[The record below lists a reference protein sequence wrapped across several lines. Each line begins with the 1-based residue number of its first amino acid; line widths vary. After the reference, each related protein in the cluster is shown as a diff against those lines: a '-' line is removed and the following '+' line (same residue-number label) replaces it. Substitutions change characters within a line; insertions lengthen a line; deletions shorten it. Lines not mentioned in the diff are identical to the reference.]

1 MGNFKFLKDK
11 FPILANLGDLA
22 EKYLY
27 TDANSCLIKLGMI
40 GENIVNLIFEYDKLK
55 KPAEDKIINK
65 INILV
70 REGLIDK
77 QIENI
82 LHALRKTRNKAVHEN
97 FADDNYCEVL
107 IEFAYTLS
115 EWFMQTYGDYTYKH
129 HDFVLPRK
137 KDNNSHHTKE
147 QENEIA
153 EQMQQALKKA
163 EATKE
168 VKREERLKLIQKAT
182 AGLKLTEAQT
192 RYIIDMQL
200 KEAGWQA
207 DTNNLR
213 YSKGT
218 RPKKNANMA
227 IAEWPTLTDNKNVGH
242 VDYALFIG
250 LKLVGVIEA
259 KSINKNIPS
268 VLDYQCKEYAKNI
281 IVDEKFLVNKQN
293 EYKAPFAFATN
304 GRPYIKQL
312 ETMSG
317 IWCANLQNKFSAP
330 KALNGFMSPEGILNL
345 IDSDIEKANKDLISE
360 NQAFLTD
367 KEGLNLRYYQ
377 INAIRAT
384 VDAIVSG
391 KRNILLAMATG
402 TGKTR
407 TILGMIYLFLKAKR
421 FHRILF
427 LVDRTSLGEQALDTF
442 KEVKLEDLMTLDQIY
457 AIKGLEDKTIERET
471 KIQIATV
478 QSMVKRLLYFNE
490 DNDKALNVSD
500 FDLIIVDEAHRGYIL
515 DKQMTQEEMLYNNQK
530 DYISKYRYVIDYFDA
545 VKIGLTATPALHTT
559 EIFGNPVFTYSYREA
574 VNDRYL
580 VDHDVPHEIR
590 TKLYK
595 EGITYKKGD
604 EMVLFDTKTN
614 TIENTACIEDEI
626 HIEVDKFNREVIT
639 EGFNRAV
646 LEEIIA
652 DIAKRNS
659 LKDETKHGKVLIF
672 AVDDIHADLVVKIL
686 KEICPD
692 YNIDSDEIIKIT
704 ASAGEGN
711 KARIAGYIRRF
722 KNENSPSIVVTVDLL
737 STGIDVPKID
747 TLVFLRRVKSRILFE
762 QMLGRATRLCP
773 QIDKT
778 CFEIY
783 DPVGVYEAMDSVN
796 TMKPVAVNPKIS
808 ISDILNKIKEDKA
821 EYTVEVKKHQIEQ
834 LVAKL
839 NRRQME
845 VSDKV
850 KQDFK
855 TLTGKNITQFIDELK
870 TVQTDK
876 LKNYIVEHEAWF
888 NILLEKN
895 ALPNKK
901 RIVYEGEDE
910 VISHTRDFGDTDKP
924 QDYIESFTQYLKN
937 NMNEVMAL
945 KLICTKPSDL
955 KREDLKKL
963 RLMLDASGFSE
974 THLNTALNQ
983 MTNKEITADIISLIR
998 QCVLG
1003 SARISHEERIKKAME
1018 RLRANHYF
1026 DARELSF
1033 LQSIEKY
1040 LIHESVINVETFDSD
1055 MKFKKKGGF
1064 KRINKIF
1071 NEQLED
1077 IIIEINQ
1084 YLYDDGGKSA

>member
-1 MGNFKFLKDK
+1 MSNFKFLQER
-11 FPILANLGDLA
+11 FPILDNLGNLA

-27 TDANSCLIKLGMI
+27 NDPNSCLIKLGMI
-40 GENIVNLIFEYDKLK
+40 GETIVNLIFEYDKLT
-55 KPAEDKIINK
+55 KPTEDKAVNK

-70 REGLIDK
+70 REGLIDR
-77 QIENI
+77 QIEDM
-82 LHALRKTRNKAVHEN
+82 LHALRKARNKAVHEN
-97 FADDNYCEVL
+97 FTEENSCRIL
-107 IEFAYTLS
+107 IEFAYTLA
-115 EWFMQTYGDYTYKH
+115 EWFMQTYGDYTYQH
-129 HDFVLPRK
+129 REFIMP
-137 KDNNSHHTKE
+137 TKE
-147 QENEIA
+147 NNIVYYTNVQEKAID
-153 EQMQQALKKA
+153 EQKQQALSAASKMKA
-163 EATKE
+163 

-182 AGLKLTEAQT
+182 AGIKLTEAQT
-192 RYIIDMQL
+192 RYIIDEQL
-200 KEAGWQA
+200 KNAGWEA
-207 DTNNLR
+207 DTNELR
-213 YSKGT
+213 YANGT
-218 RPKKNANMA
+218 RPVKNRNLA
-227 IAEWPTLTDNKNVGH
+227 IAEWPSMTGNRRTGR

-250 LKLVGVIEA
+250 LKLVAVVEA

-268 VLDYQCKEYAKNI
+268 VIDYQGREYAQNI
-281 IVDEKFLVNKQN
+281 IIGDEYLTGTLSD
-293 EYKAPFAFATN
+293 YKAPFVFATN

-317 IWCANLQNKFSAP
+317 IWFADLRSGFSAP
-330 KALNGFMSPEGILNL
+330 KALKGFISPEGIMNMLG
-345 IDSDIEKANKDLISE
+345 SDIEKANRNLISE
-360 NQAFLTD
+360 NRSFLTD
-367 KEGLNLRYYQ
+367 KNGLNLRYYQ
-377 INAIRAT
+377 LKAIESAVNAVI
-384 VDAIVSG
+384 DG
-391 KRNILLAMATG
+391 QKNILLAMATG

-407 TILGMIYLFLKAKR
+407 TILGMIYLFLKTKR

-427 LVDRTSLGEQALDTF
+427 LVDRTSLGQQALDTF
-442 KEVKLEDLMTLDQIY
+442 KEVKLEELMTLNEIY
-457 AIKGLEDKTIERET
+457 SIKGLNDKTIDRET

-478 QSMVKRLLYFNE
+478 QSMVKRLLYLDE
-490 DNDKALNVSD
+490 DNDKVPNVSD

-515 DKQMTQEEMLYNNQK
+515 DKQMSQEEMLYTNQK

-574 VNDRYL
+574 VNDRFL

-590 TKLYK
+590 TKLFS

-604 EMVLFDTKTN
+604 EMVLFDTDTN
-614 TIENTACIEDEI
+614 EIKNTACLEDEV
-626 HIEVDKFNREVIT
+626 HIEVDKFNREIIV
-639 EGFNRAV
+639 EDFNRKV

-652 DIAKRNS
+652 DIARRNS
-659 LKDETKHGKVLIF
+659 FKDENKHGKVLIF
-672 AVDDIHADLVVKIL
+672 AIDDIHADLVVKIL

-711 KARIAGYIRRF
+711 RQRILEYIRRF

-737 STGIDVPKID
+737 STGIDVPKFD

-773 QIDKT
+773 EIGKT

-808 ISDILNKIKEDKA
+808 INDIIERIKENKS
-821 EYTVEVKKHQIEQ
+821 EYTLQVRQNQLNQ

-839 NRRQME
+839 NRRQMAI
-845 VSDKV
+845 SDKV
-850 KQDFK
+850 KQDFE
-855 TLTGKNITQFIDELK
+855 TLTGKTATQFIDELK
-870 TVQTDK
+870 NVSADK
-876 LKNYIVEHEAWF
+876 ITEYVAEHEAWF

-895 ALPNKK
+895 ALPRKK
-901 RIVYEGEDE
+901 RIIYEGEDE
-910 VISHTRDFGDTDKP
+910 VISHTRDYGSTDRP
-924 QDYIESFTQYLKN
+924 QDYIESFTAYLKE
-937 NMNEVMAL
+937 NMNEIMAL

-963 RLMLDASGFSE
+963 RLTLDAKGFSE

-983 MTNKEITADIISLIR
+983 MTNREITADIISLIR

-1018 RLRANHYF
+1018 KLKSNHYF
-1026 DARELSF
+1026 DAKELSF
-1033 LQSIEKY
+1033 LKSIEAY
-1040 LIHESVINVETFDSD
+1040 LRQECIINTETFNTDL
-1055 MKFKKKGGF
+1055 KFKKQGGF

-1071 NEQLED
+1071 GEKLED
-1077 IIIEINQ
+1077 IIKEINQ

>member
-1 MGNFKFLKDK
+1 
-11 FPILANLGDLA
+11 
-22 EKYLY
+22 
-27 TDANSCLIKLGMI
+27 
-40 GENIVNLIFEYDKLK
+40 
-55 KPAEDKIINK
+55 
-65 INILV
+65 
-70 REGLIDK
+70 
-77 QIENI
+77 
-82 LHALRKTRNKAVHEN
+82 
-97 FADDNYCEVL
+97 
-107 IEFAYTLS
+107 
-115 EWFMQTYGDYTYKH
+115 
-129 HDFVLPRK
+129 
-137 KDNNSHHTKE
+137 
-147 QENEIA
+147 
-153 EQMQQALKKA
+153 
-163 EATKE
+163 
-168 VKREERLKLIQKAT
+168 
-182 AGLKLTEAQT
+182 
-192 RYIIDMQL
+192 
-200 KEAGWQA
+200 
-207 DTNNLR
+207 
-213 YSKGT
+213 
-218 RPKKNANMA
+218 
-227 IAEWPTLTDNKNVGH
+227 
-242 VDYALFIG
+242 
-250 LKLVGVIEA
+250 
-259 KSINKNIPS
+259 
-268 VLDYQCKEYAKNI
+268 
-281 IVDEKFLVNKQN
+281 
-293 EYKAPFAFATN
+293 
-304 GRPYIKQL
+304 
-312 ETMSG
+312 
-317 IWCANLQNKFSAP
+317 
-330 KALNGFMSPEGILNL
+330 
-345 IDSDIEKANKDLISE
+345 
-360 NQAFLTD
+360 
-367 KEGLNLRYYQ
+367 
-377 INAIRAT
+377 
-384 VDAIVSG
+384 
-391 KRNILLAMATG
+391 
-402 TGKTR
+402 
-407 TILGMIYLFLKAKR
+407 
-421 FHRILF
+421 
-427 LVDRTSLGEQALDTF
+427 
-442 KEVKLEDLMTLDQIY
+442 
-457 AIKGLEDKTIERET
+457 
-471 KIQIATV
+471 
-478 QSMVKRLLYFNE
+478 
-490 DNDKALNVSD
+490 
-500 FDLIIVDEAHRGYIL
+500 
-515 DKQMTQEEMLYNNQK
+515 
-530 DYISKYRYVIDYFDA
+530 
-545 VKIGLTATPALHTT
+545 
-559 EIFGNPVFTYSYREA
+559 
-574 VNDRYL
+574 
-580 VDHDVPHEIR
+580 
-590 TKLYK
+590 
-595 EGITYKKGD
+595 
-604 EMVLFDTKTN
+604 MVLFDTKTN

-778 CFEIY
+778 CFKIY

-808 ISDILNKIKEDKA
+808 ISDILNRIKEDKA

-839 NRRQME
+839 NRRQMA

-855 TLTGKNITQFIDELK
+855 TLTGKNVTQFIDELK

-1026 DARELSF
+1026 DAKELSF

-1077 IIIEINQ
+1077 IIMEINQ